1 MKIPWSKQ
9 AGFVEIFFASIF
21 NLRGYISQ
29 KKQRYVG
36 LLWPQ
41 VDNSTPNIMME
52 GPLNVALKTAH
63 HEGAELDVQCEAGFG
78 KQLRWLSLL
87 LDDFSKFLKDHL
99 I

>member
-1 MKIPWSKQ
+1 M
-9 AGFVEIFFASIF
+9 
-21 NLRGYISQ
+21 RGYISQ
-29 KKQRYVG
+29 KKQRYGG

-87 LDDFSKFLKDHL
+87 LDDFSQFLKDNL